1 MILHYYRER
10 LNDIEAKLSDEITSR
25 SSLHP
30 CADAKSQAGSNTGTQ
45 KKTLIVPAPQEYSLF
60 RPVKGKVFVGDIYE
74 AIGEEMEAIRE
85 AEEDKVNKEDF
96 DSAQSE
102 SDVSFLLGGSTGKKT
117 KVQDKSEIVRA
128 NERLFGSVS
137 LSFFPVM

>member
-10 LNDIEAKLSDEITSR
+10 LNDIEASLADEFTNR
-25 SSLHP
+25 SSLP
-30 CADAKSQAGSNTGTQ
+30 PSADAKSQAGSNSGTL
-45 KKTLIVPAPQEYSLF
+45 KKTLTVPAPQEYSLF
-60 RPVKGKVFVGDIYE
+60 RPVKGKMFVENIYE
-74 AIGEEMEAIRE
+74 AIAEEMEAISE
-85 AEEDKVNKEDF
+85 AEENKLNRENF
-96 DSAQSE
+96 DSAKSE
-102 SDVSFLLGGSTGKKT
+102 SDVSFLFGGSISKKT